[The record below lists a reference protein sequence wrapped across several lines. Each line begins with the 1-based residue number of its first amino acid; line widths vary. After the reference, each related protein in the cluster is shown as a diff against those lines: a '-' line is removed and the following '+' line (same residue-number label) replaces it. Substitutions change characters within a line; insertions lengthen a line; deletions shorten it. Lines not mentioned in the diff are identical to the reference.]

1 MENAAYESVIGNQ
14 AMPYL
19 NETIVPGALSLSH
32 MQANAHP
39 SLPNYVWMAAGTAC
53 GASDDDDWG
62 VTCPSVYDQLLDAR
76 IGWRVYAEGYPG
88 GAASCD
94 RAASSDT
101 LSNDYARKHVPPL
114 LFARTSSGAACTA
127 HVVDFPHDTPADA
140 SPPVANFGHVVL
152 PAFTVVIPNL
162 CHDGHNDADEC
173 GAAHGGDAGEDE
185 WLRLNWADLLHA
197 AGPDGVVILTWD
209 EGDGDAQRIVTL
221 IDGQRLGRAGEQ
233 DAGTFDHASTLRAIQ
248 DAFGLPCLAA
258 SCDAEPLPIRLDR
271 AP

>member
-1 MENAAYESVIGNQ
+1 VRGISAAVLAIATSLIAACSSAASDASGTSSSPALPSSEVSSPTSAAPSSSSAASSIPEPTNRQPSKVVLVVMENAAYESVIGNQ

-62 VTCPSVYDQLLDAR
+62 VTCPSVYDQLLDAG

-140 SPPVANFGHVVL
+140 
-152 PAFTVVIPNL
+152 
-162 CHDGHNDADEC
+162 
-173 GAAHGGDAGEDE
+173 
-185 WLRLNWADLLHA
+185 
-197 AGPDGVVILTWD
+197 
-209 EGDGDAQRIVTL
+209 
-221 IDGQRLGRAGEQ
+221 
-233 DAGTFDHASTLRAIQ
+233 
-248 DAFGLPCLAA
+248 
-258 SCDAEPLPIRLDR
+258 
-271 AP
+271 